1 MNTLIFFH
9 SIKLPKSFRDNEHFV
24 LNYEQN
30 FREILQFSEFVLIS
44 NKLFVINTYSYQK
57 YLVPSLTHF
66 LVSNLRFRVRPD
78 LASFVKVFSYF

>member
-30 FREILQFSEFVLIS
+30 FREILQFSESVQNFEQIIRNSLPYTRIFFS
-44 NKLFVINTYSYQK
+44 TQPLKFQTINSANAYSLRFK
-57 YLVPSLTHF
+57 YL
-66 LVSNLRFRVRPD
+66 RF
-78 LASFVKVFSYF
+78 